1 MKRIIALVFCVFLQA
16 GLASAET
23 LSWNDCLKEAR
34 LNHPDLVSAREKLN
48 AARADKDITRSGA
61 LAQVTASGSADTGKI
76 QGKKKADTFSYG
88 VSGRQLLFDGF
99 KTSNDLAAAEERIKS
114 AGYSYQVT
122 SSNVRL
128 NLWTAFVG
136 LLSAQENR
144 NVAKSILERRKQN
157 LDLVSL
163 QYQGG
168 SEHKG
173 SLLTAEAN
181 EAQAE
186 LDLVEAERNVELYQR
201 RLIKEMGRASFTP
214 LSVSGDLTVTTI
226 DRTKPEFEKLV
237 EITPL
242 LKELVTQKEAA
253 RLGVKSARS
262 DFFPQVYANGGLQRN
277 DAVWPPRTDSW
288 SAGLSI
294 SFPVFLG
301 GQQQAA
307 LSKAQANYRQSLAD
321 ERSGRDGVIFTLA
334 QTWTQW
340 QNDVDQEAVQ
350 QKFFQAAKLRAD
362 IVEGQYKSGLATFND
377 WTIIEDDL
385 VRNQKA
391 LLQAKTNALLSEAGW
406 FQAKGETVDE

>member
-1 MKRIIALVFCVFLQA
+1 
-16 GLASAET
+16 
-23 LSWNDCLKEAR
+23 
-34 LNHPDLVSAREKLN
+34 
-48 AARADKDITRSGA
+48 
-61 LAQVTASGSADTGKI
+61 
-76 QGKKKADTFSYG
+76 
-88 VSGRQLLFDGF
+88 
-99 KTSNDLAAAEERIKS
+99 
-114 AGYSYQVT
+114 
-122 SSNVRL
+122 
-128 NLWTAFVG
+128 
-136 LLSAQENR
+136 
-144 NVAKSILERRKQN
+144 
-157 LDLVSL
+157 
-163 QYQGG
+163 
-168 SEHKG
+168 
-173 SLLTAEAN
+173 
-181 EAQAE
+181 
-186 LDLVEAERNVELYQR
+186 
-201 RLIKEMGRASFTP
+201 MGRASFTP